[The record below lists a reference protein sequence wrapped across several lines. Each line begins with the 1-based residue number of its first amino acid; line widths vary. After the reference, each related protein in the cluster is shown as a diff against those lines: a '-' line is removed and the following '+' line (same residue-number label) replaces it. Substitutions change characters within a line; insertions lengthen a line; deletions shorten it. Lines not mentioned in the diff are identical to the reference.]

1 MFWYYFDLIGEL
13 CAKKAG
19 YNKYSFNNNMI
30 IIFIAFLM
38 CFETVY
44 LMTTYF
50 VFMEQC
56 YE

>member
-1 MFWYYFDLIGEL
+1 MFWYHFDIIGEL
-13 CAKKAG
+13 CAENAG
-19 YNKYSFNNNMI
+19 YNKYLFNNDMI
-30 IIFIAFLM
+30 IIFIAILM

-44 LMTTYF
+44 IMLTYF